1 MRVAKSENLNSVK
14 VKWPKKKEKQ
24 KKGRAEKRQERYK
37 IFIYMS
43 FARATCNPERPL
55 CQVLLLL
62 FAALVIVVTV
72 VVFVVIVVAG

>member
-1 MRVAKSENLNSVK
+1 MAE
-14 VKWPKKKEKQ
+14 PKKKP
-24 KKGRAEKRQERYK
+24 KKGREKRQERYK

-43 FARATCNPERPL
+43 FACATWNPERPL

-72 VVFVVIVVAG
+72 AVVVVIVAG

>member
-1 MRVAKSENLNSVK
+1 MKISTVLKSNGRAKEEG
-14 VKWPKKKEKQ
+14 EKP
-24 KKGRAEKRQERYK
+24 KKGREEKRQERYK

-72 VVFVVIVVAG
+72 VVVVVIVVAV